1 MAGPCQAKGMIGWKD
16 RNGPKWPAPA
26 RGKRGDMW

>member
-1 MAGPCQAKGMIGWKD
+1 MAVPCQGKRGVGGKED

-26 RGKRGDMW
+26 RVRE